1 MVEVHYKGKSP
12 QQRLADRTRN
22 SGGDLP
28 ADVRTKHGDGARR
41 TYTNIHHAGM
51 SHNST
56 SSTKNANDTASRSA
70 GPSASPKG
78 VRE

>member
-1 MVEVHYKGKSP
+1 MPDVRYKGPPP
-12 QQRLADRTRN
+12 QQRLSDRLKN

-41 TYTNIHHAGM
+41 TFTNIHHAGM

-70 GPSASPKG
+70 GPWASPKG

>member
-1 MVEVHYKGKSP
+1 MPDVRYKGPSP
-12 QQRLADRTRN
+12 QQRINDRLKN

-28 ADVRTKHGDGARR
+28 TDAHVVKGSGPTRTH
-41 TYTNIHHAGM
+41 TNIHHAGTA
-51 SHNST
+51 HNST

-70 GPSASPKG
+70 GPWASPKG